1 MEWGIANPTD
11 QYIFQIDAGQ
21 LSIIR
26 RSTVPLETS
35 VLERNGLT
43 IADQEQ
49 VVSGD
54 PTDSEKYWT
63 IKLPRDK
70 FNGDPLNGNG
80 PSGYLIQPN
89 RVTMYKIEFGWYGAI
104 GARFCAYIPRKWWS
118 TMGYSSIL
126 LFLKTL

>member
-49 VVSGD
+49 VVGGD
-54 PTDSEKYWT
+54 PTDSENIGLLNYLEIT
-63 IKLPRDK
+63 T
-70 FNGDPLNGNG
+70 GDPLNGNG

-89 RVTMYKIEFGWYGAI
+89 RVTMYKIEFGLVWCNRCQVLCIY
-104 GARFCAYIPRKWWS
+104 PRN
-118 TMGYSSIL
+118 GGHDGLQFIL